1 MTRFIEDIEVAALLR
16 HGGSNLLE
24 IAHMGLA
31 IIATPPAMPSR
42 RLLPNR
48 LAGLAA
54 CDLLCNS
61 LTACY
66 YCMQSQIQIVFSS
79 ILKPD
84 LPDLV

>member
-61 LTACY
+61 LTACSRKY
-66 YCMQSQIQIVFSS
+66 KYKLYFLQSF
-79 ILKPD
+79 KPD
-84 LPDLV
+84 LV